1 MRKVIGIP
9 LSPFVR
15 KVLLTLE
22 FKGLDYELDPA
33 TPLNPPDGFRRIS
46 PLGKIPGYID
56 DALEISDSS
65 VICQYLEERHPEP
78 SLYPRD
84 PAQRAR
90 ARWLEEYADTKLL
103 EVLGPPL
110 FFERVVKPRFLKQPT
125 DEDRVAA
132 NIANGIPPALDYL
145 ETVVPETGWLVDGI
159 FSIADLSV
167 PSFFANARMAG
178 YEVDAQRWPRL
189 AAYLA
194 RAWEHPAW
202 GKRLAAEAAMG

>member
-33 TPLNPPDGFRRIS
+33 TPLNPPEGFRRIS
-46 PLGKIPGYID
+46 PLGKVPGYVD

-65 VICQYLEERHPEP
+65 VICQYLEDRYPEP
-78 SLYPRD
+78 ALYPRD
-84 PAQRAR
+84 PVQRAR
-90 ARWLEEYADTKLL
+90 ARWFEEYADTKLL

-110 FFERVVKPRFLKQPT
+110 FFERVVKPVFLKQPT
-125 DEDRVAA
+125 DEERVAA

-145 ETVVPETGWLVDGI
+145 EGVVPETGWLVGDA
-159 FSIADLSV
+159 FTIADLSI
-167 PSFFANARMAG
+167 PSFFVNARMAG
-178 YEVDAQRWPRL
+178 YEVDATRWPRL
-189 AAYLA
+189 AAYVA
-194 RAWEHPAW
+194 RALEHPAW
-202 GKRLAAEAAMG
+202 ERRLSAEAAPA

>member
-22 FKGLDYELDPA
+22 IKGLDYELDPA

-46 PLGKIPGYID
+46 PLGKVPGYID

-65 VICQYLEERHPEP
+65 VICQYLEDRHPEP

-90 ARWLEEYADTKLL
+90 ARWFEEYADTKLL

-145 ETVVPETGWLVDGI
+145 ETVVPETGWLVDGV

-178 YEVDAQRWPRL
+178 YEVDAQRWP
-189 AAYLA
+189 
-194 RAWEHPAW
+194 
-202 GKRLAAEAAMG
+202 